1 MTDRGDAEI
10 TQDLGADAYL
20 APLPVAVSFGG
31 SLLRQRRNR
40 NAGGAVAQVYQH
52 AAAGL
57 LEMFEYGLHALRP
70 GENVPDDI
78 GLVEP
83 GKHVLAV
90 ADAVVDESDMGDGI
104 ERRAI
109 GIALQRPDRA
119 VRGECR
125 DPLD

>member
-40 NAGGAVAQVYQH
+40 NAGGAIAQIYQH

-57 LEMFEYGLHALRP
+57 LEMFEHGLHALRP
-70 GENVPDDI
+70 GKGIADDI
-78 GLVEP
+78 RLV
-83 GKHVLAV
+83 KTRQHILAV
-90 ADAVVDESDMGDGI
+90 ADAIIDESNMRDLV

-109 GIALQRPDRA
+109 GIALQRPD
-119 VRGECR
+119 
-125 DPLD
+125 

>member
-57 LEMFEYGLHALRP
+57 FEMFEHGLHALRP

-78 GLVEP
+78 RLV
-83 GKHVLAV
+83 KARQHVLAV
-90 ADAVVDESDMGDGI
+90 ADSVRRT
-104 ERRAI
+104 RRARSHRT
-109 GIALQRPDRA
+109 ASDRRNPA
-119 VRGECR
+119 AARSGF
-125 DPLD
+125 PW